1 MQRSTE
7 TGTAAH
13 PSHLV
18 GGHGRVVLHPLL
30 HDLDHRPQDLG
41 VRLLDE
47 RREDDLD
54 EVLPHLHV
62 HDGQPRLHQVQAQ
75 HDQLTRHYGNKRERE
90 REVAEKGRSC
100 LRGVKGGTF
109 EKQWVLFSLW
119 FCSDSHFFGRP
130 SADRMRI
137 NACL

>member
-1 MQRSTE
+1 MLHPDNTH
-7 TGTAAH
+7 TTAGNAT
-13 PSHLV
+13 HLI

-30 HDLDHRPQDLG
+30 HDLHHCPQDLG

-75 HDQLTRHYGNKRERE
+75 HDKLTGHYGNRGAKRADQNM
-90 REVAEKGRSC
+90 EV
-100 LRGVKGGTF
+100 
-109 EKQWVLFSLW
+109 
-119 FCSDSHFFGRP
+119 
-130 SADRMRI
+130 
-137 NACL
+137 